1 MAGEPYVRYSLHF
14 LGGKSQNLSDVI
26 VGCKIRSTRTRSK
39 LPTFACWS
47 REKRE
52 EGAKQTSF
60 GSKATPV
67 SNSSPFEALNLI
79 VVSNSLSPEVDDSA
93 DNLTIESHFS
103 VSFGERKSWYH
114 GFKMCIAL

>member
-26 VGCKIRSTRTRSK
+26 VECKIRSTRTRSK

-52 EGAKQTSF
+52 ERCGANYLC
-60 GSKATPV
+60 V
-67 SNSSPFEALNLI
+67 SLFQAP
-79 VVSNSLSPEVDDSA
+79 
-93 DNLTIESHFS
+93 
-103 VSFGERKSWYH
+103 R
-114 GFKMCIAL
+114 